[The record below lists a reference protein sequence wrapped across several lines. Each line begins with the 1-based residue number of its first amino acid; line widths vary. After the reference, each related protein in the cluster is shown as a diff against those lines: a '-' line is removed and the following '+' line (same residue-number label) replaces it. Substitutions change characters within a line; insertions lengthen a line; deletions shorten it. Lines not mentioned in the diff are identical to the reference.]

1 MFPGKNTLTTK
12 TLQSLLMLFS
22 LFVLSCSSVEEHEE
36 NVLAKIDNLSVT
48 TTQFENAFKEYYY
61 RTGQVLNQDFDTK
74 KAILNTEFNTYVLAV
89 FAQDLGIDKTEEAI
103 QKKEAIKRRVINEEY
118 LNQII
123 LSDIEVSEQEL
134 QEYFLRF
141 NTQLRASHIFARS
154 ERQIEEYSNRLAK
167 GESFDSLAK
176 EAFRNSYM
184 AENGGDVGRFTTD
197 DLDIA
202 FENTAFSLRLNEISE
217 PVKTVQGY
225 SIVKLTERVT
235 KPILTEYDFAQKR
248 NQLNSYVLK
257 KKKELATRDHIE
269 KFSENISIKQNTLE
283 NLWESI
289 DQNYEGMLSKDPEFL
304 SSISSDNQILAKYK
318 DFSFNMSDFVS
329 EYLISSSPM
338 INTIQNESSLR
349 EFVIGVAYRSFL
361 LQQAKA
367 TGIDQQPLV
376 QESIEETYFHFL
388 AGETENYLAK
398 NIKNTPAELYN
409 EFSNNQDNFSKPLE
423 INLSRI
429 VLNSEN
435 EAKRVLVELEKGAS
449 FDDLVHKYTVNN
461 EDRFVNGELGL
472 RSIKDFGFSANQ
484 LAKLQVNEVS
494 GVIQF
499 QQNEFHIYKC
509 LNRVEARA
517 MVFSEAR
524 DLVDNFLT
532 KKKLNELR
540 ASTIDQVKEKHDAVI
555 NLQKLQELT
564 VQI

>member
-1 MFPGKNTLTTK
+1 MATK
-12 TLQSLLMLFS
+12 ALQYSWMLFS
-22 LFVLSCSSVEEHEE
+22 LFALSCSSVQEQDEEL
-36 NVLAKIDNLSVT
+36 VLASIKGMSVT

-74 KAILNTEFNTYVLAV
+74 KAILNTEFNTYVLAA
-89 FAQDLGIDKTEEAI
+89 FAQDIGIDKTEEAI

-154 ERQIEEYSNRLAK
+154 ERQIEEYSNRLAE
-167 GESFDSLAK
+167 GESFEDLAK
-176 EAFRNSYM
+176 EAFRNAYM
-184 AENGGDVGRFTTD
+184 AENGGDIGRFTTD

-202 FENTAFSLRLNEISE
+202 FENAAFSLRLNEISE
-217 PVKTVQGY
+217 PVKTAQGY
-225 SIVKLTERVT
+225 SIIKLTERVT

-248 NQLNSYVLK
+248 GQLKSYVLK
-257 KKKELATRDHIE
+257 KKKELATRKHIK
-269 KFSENISIKQNTLE
+269 KFSEDISIKQNSLE

-289 DQNYEGMLSKDPEFL
+289 SQNYEGMLSKDPEFL
-304 SSISSDNQILAKYK
+304 SAISSDNQTLATYK
-318 DFSFNMSDFVS
+318 DFSFNVSDFAR
-329 EYLISSSPM
+329 EYLISSAPM
-338 INTIQNESSLR
+338 LNTIQEQYSLR

-361 LQQAKA
+361 LREA
-367 TGIDQQPLV
+367 TAIGIDKQSLV
-376 QESIEETYFHFL
+376 QESIEETYYHFL
-388 AGETENYLAK
+388 AEETNNYLSK
-398 NIKNTPAELYN
+398 NIVNTPAELYN
-409 EFSNNQDNFSKPLE
+409 EFSNNPDNFSKPLE
-423 INLSRI
+423 VNLSRI

-435 EAKRVLVELEKGAS
+435 EAKKALAELEKGTS
-449 FDDLVHKYTVNN
+449 FDELVHKYTVNN

-494 GVIQF
+494 GVIQY

-540 ASTIDQVKEKHDAVI
+540 ASTIDQVKEKHDAEI